1 MPAPTTRNLL
11 VIASQCD
18 ASELP
23 RLSRLE
29 EAANALDQALRT
41 HGECEPGLPD
51 CSLLYGSMPAA
62 EINARVE
69 EAAGLAARQEALLV
83 LALLG
88 HGFTP
93 RSDPRLHFMGKGS
106 RLDRTF
112 GAVDVQKL
120 VLDVAGYPGLEGTIV
135 IIDTCMAA
143 GGAPGSLASREPLGG
158 ARLAMLMGAG
168 VDQDGYDLIFTRSLV
183 KILESGVPDA
193 ADQLTLEDIKPLL
206 EQQVRGQDLSVFGW
220 NSKRGAG
227 PLKLARNNA
236 ATRMVFGRA
245 RAELQT
251 ALIDVFGPAE
261 RVPRRLDASEFARI
275 GRRLSSESPSHSPEV
290 GRALDLVDDLTTAFK
305 TERFLL
311 NWLGGQLTSQL
322 LRRGL
327 QAIKRVDLP
336 EIGEVRDATEYV
348 ALEYPLGEP
357 DCRKM
362 MARFVVALGRE
373 ARKDLECEEL
383 HEWARQVDAEFHVNN
398 AVRAS
403 ALLPPVS
410 EGSLRLIVSLG
421 SITEYWP
428 AQIQAWIQCA
438 GQRLAEEVFPCSARS
453 EAATGAAL
461 VEAVLWSLREAKAG
475 GRRLRRIEIAA
486 PEAILRTWC
495 PEELKLGKLLGV
507 QFDVSLR
514 WSKRISPP
522 PGYEWINEASRAQL
536 QQDDAR
542 TERAEVVWLATDA
555 TEDLAALEHRL
566 SRGFYEYAVGL
577 DHAPPHADVLGL
589 LLAHCPIVLWPRP
602 DSSLSES
609 ARKQVHRHWGLMP
622 EELNVACRARLAGKP
637 SGIPTNVRAVWD
649 DLEWLDFCDQFTLLR
664 LDRSAE

>member
-1 MPAPTTRNLL
+1 MPAPATRNLL

-23 RLSRLE
+23 SLLRLE

-41 HGECEPGLPD
+41 HGECAPGLPD
-51 CSLLYGSMPAA
+51 RSLLYGEIPAA
-62 EINARVE
+62 EISARVG
-69 EAAGLAARQEALLV
+69 EAAELAARQEALLV

-106 RLDRTF
+106 RLGRTF

-120 VLDVAGYPGLEGTIV
+120 VLDVANYPGLEGAIV

-143 GGAPGSLASREPLGG
+143 GGAPGSLASREQPGG

-168 VDQDGYDLIFTRSLV
+168 VDQEGYELIFTRSLV

-193 ADQLTLEDIKPLL
+193 SDYLTLEDVKPLL
-206 EQQVRGQDLSVFGW
+206 EEQVRGQDLSVFDW
-220 NSKRGAG
+220 NSRRGAG
-227 PLKLARNNA
+227 ALRLARNNA
-236 ATRMVFGRA
+236 STRMVFGRA
-245 RAELQT
+245 RFELQE
-251 ALIDVFGPAE
+251 ALTDVFGPAE
-261 RVPRRLDASEFARI
+261 RVPRRLDASEFAQI
-275 GRRLSSESPSHSPEV
+275 GRRLTGVPHSPKV

-311 NWLGGQLTSQL
+311 NWLGGKLTSQL

-336 EIGEVRDATEYV
+336 EIAEVRDATEYV
-348 ALEYPLGEP
+348 AMEHPPGDP
-357 DCRKM
+357 DCRRM
-362 MARFVVALGRE
+362 MARFVVAIGRE
-373 ARKDLECEEL
+373 ARKDLNCAEL
-383 HEWARQVDAEFHVNN
+383 HAWARQVDAEFHLNN
-398 AVRAS
+398 AVAAS
-403 ALLPPVS
+403 ARLPPVS
-410 EGSLRLIVSLG
+410 EGHLRLIVSLG

-428 AQIQAWIQCA
+428 AQIHAWIQCD
-438 GQRLAEEVFPCSARS
+438 GQRLGEAVFPCPARS
-453 EAATGAAL
+453 EAATGSAL
-461 VEAVLWSLREAKAG
+461 IEAVLWSLQEAKAG
-475 GRRLRRIEIAA
+475 GRHLRRIEIAA
-486 PEAILRTWC
+486 PETILRTWC

-507 QFDVSLR
+507 QFDVGLR

-522 PGYEWINEASRAQL
+522 PGYEWINDASREQL
-536 QQDDAR
+536 QQADAR
-542 TERAEVVWLATDA
+542 TEPTELAWLAPEA
-555 TEDLAALEHRL
+555 TEDLATLEFRL

-577 DHAPPHADVLGL
+577 DHPPPHADLLGL
-589 LLAHCPIVLWPRP
+589 LLSHCPIVLWPRP

-609 ARKQVHRHWGLMP
+609 ARTQVRRHWGLMP
-622 EELNVACRARLAGKP
+622 DELNVACKARLAGKP

-649 DLEWLDFCDQFTLLR
+649 DLEWLDFCDQFTPLR